1 MKDFARMLLGK
12 DLRSIAGSNAVVK
25 DVNDQADFDALFT
38 LVFHHERMLVMRA
51 ADAVEKITRVNP
63 QFLKP
68 HKLQLM
74 SLLTSAVNKELKWH
88 VAQLVPRLDLVEAE
102 MQEVWSILS
111 YWSKN
116 PNESKIVRVNALQGL
131 YEMTQRFSFFKKDL
145 EETIYA
151 LEKEPIPSL
160 RARIKKLKKALSRG

>member
-25 DVNDQADFDALFT
+25 DVNGQVDFDALFT
-38 LVFHHERMLVMRA
+38 LIFHHERMLVMRA

-68 HKLQLM
+68 HKVQLM

-102 MQEVWSILS
+102 TQEVWSILS

-131 YEMTQRFSFFKKDL
+131 YEMTQRFSFLKKDL
-145 EETIYA
+145 EETIHA

-160 RARIKKLKKALSRG
+160 RARIKKLKKELSRG